1 MAAIVIDVSK
11 HNGIIDWEKVK
22 PHISAAIIRLGIGS
36 DQTDQDDPQWARNV
50 SECERLGIPWGAY
63 LYSYANT
70 SAKIQSEISHAKR
83 LLSGHRPTLPI
94 YYDLEERRYQG
105 TWSQAAAEWC
115 KAIRAAGYIDGI
127 YSWAWAI
134 NGMPDCSQ
142 SYWVAAYGI
151 NDGQKHE
158 EKKPVLDGGRQ
169 LAGWQYTSRGHVDG
183 ITSSGLDVSE
193 FYVDYAI
200 INAPAPAQATQ
211 PEAPSGSTLDLAV
224 AVMQGK
230 YGAGDARKTALGARY
245 DEVRSFLN
253 HIYES
258 DAATLAEEVKADK
271 YGSGDTRKAVLGSKY
286 AAVQAIINGNK
297 GPRVNVEIQ
306 CLNRGRSGV
315 KYGGGE
321 LCMFD
326 DSIVG
331 LSIAAEKGQVEYRV
345 HCIRH
350 GWYSKVTKSGF
361 GSPDT
366 YAGDLKRQIDGVQ
379 IYFRTDTSKTGG
391 KYYKAKYQIKTVRHG
406 WLGEIYDTN
415 WENGDGNHTAGVFGE
430 PIIGIRVTLVQA

>member
-11 HNGIIDWEKVK
+11 HNGIIDWGKVK
-22 PHISAAIIRLGIGS
+22 PHINGAIIRLGIGS
-36 DQTDQDDPQWARNV
+36 DQLDQDDPQWERNV
-50 SECERLGIPWGAY
+50 SECERLGISWGAY

-70 SAKIQSEISHAKR
+70 SAKIQSEIAHAKR
-83 LLSGHRPTLPI
+83 LLSGHKPTLPI

-115 KAIRAAGYIDGI
+115 GAIREAGYIDGI

-134 NGMPDCSQ
+134 NGMPDCSS

-158 EKKPVLDGGRQ
+158 EKRPVLDGGRQ
-169 LAGWQYTSRGHVDG
+169 LAAWQYTSHGYCDG

-193 FYVDYAI
+193 FYVDYTA
-200 INAPAPAQATQ
+200 AATVTPQPAAQQA
-211 PEAPSGSTLDLAV
+211 APSGSTLELAV
-224 AVMQGK
+224 AVMQGH
-230 YGAGDARKTALGARY
+230 YGSGATRKEKLGARY
-245 DEVRSFLN
+245 DEVQALLN
-253 HIYES
+253 HIAS
-258 DAATLAEEVKADK
+258 ANANALAAEVRAGK
-271 YGSGDTRKAVLGSKY
+271 YGSGDTRKVILGQKY
-286 AAVQAIINGNK
+286 AAVQAVINGTQS
-297 GPRVNVEIQ
+297 PRVNVEIQ

-331 LSIAAEKGQVEYRV
+331 LSIAAEKGQIEYRV
-345 HCIRH
+345 HCIGH
-350 GWYSKVTKSGF
+350 GWYSKITKCGF
-361 GSPDT
+361 GASDA
-366 YAGDLKRQIDGVQ
+366 YAGDLRRQIDGVQ

-391 KYYKAKYQIKTVRHG
+391 KYYRAKYQVKTARRG

-415 WENGDGNHTAGVFGE
+415 WEAGDGNHTAGVFGD
-430 PIIGIRVTLVQA
+430 PIIGIRVTLVQV